1 MRVSNWVSLS
11 CSAFGPSDTT
21 SGPTLSPAN
30 CANVF
35 PMLFLGGTVSPLPF
49 RAVLDV
55 SPLADGTRS
64 FLVSSECSSP
74 VYSNSSSYLSSPR
87 AALFSRHPK
96 ARILKGPRGGKGN
109 SRASSFF
116 SFPGR
121 FGAFC
126 SSFSSSESRSLSSS
140 LYDVV
145 FRNWIFVSHRE
156 FRLVLK
162 HSCLLL
168 LLLLL
173 QKTKRTQHQ
182 RGQQHARAISSSWAN
197 RSRRPVASSSPPS
210 SSSRA
215 RTNTTR

>member
-35 PMLFLGGTVSPLPF
+35 PMLFLGGTLSPLPF

-87 AALFSRHPK
+87 AALFFAPPQS
-96 ARILKGPRGGKGN
+96 AT
-109 SRASSFF
+109 
-116 SFPGR
+116 
-121 FGAFC
+121 
-126 SSFSSSESRSLSSS
+126 
-140 LYDVV
+140 
-145 FRNWIFVSHRE
+145 
-156 FRLVLK
+156 
-162 HSCLLL
+162 
-168 LLLLL
+168 
-173 QKTKRTQHQ
+173 TKR
-182 RGQQHARAISSSWAN
+182 AK
-197 RSRRPVASSSPPS
+197 RRKRELESVLLFPRPFWRVLCILFLVVGKSFAVVVVSL
-210 SSSRA
+210 
-215 RTNTTR
+215 